1 MLVGH
6 AGGISPY
13 QMRPLQVKTVKRVSI
28 NKSYD
33 IVFEIRRGRS
43 GWHVE
48 SDLPR
53 GSTKEEAEEVYKS
66 MFEVC
71 WQAIIKEEAE

>member
-1 MLVGH
+1 M
-6 AGGISPY
+6 
-13 QMRPLQVKTVKRVSI
+13 KTVKRVSI

-33 IVFEIRRGRS
+33 IIFEIRQGRS

-53 GSTKEEAEEVYKS
+53 GSTKEQAEEVYKS

-71 WQAIIKEEAE
+71 WQAIIQEEAE